1 MPDSKPEIPEK
12 PANTESRFDTVNLLL
27 EIRQRLSD
35 GALWT
40 SHRPATP
47 GDASRLELWPSRGLI
62 QVAQALM
69 IEALRR
75 EAYTMAITMASQ
87 KQEITPASLLNALTL
102 KNQRFIHDFGPGAVQ
117 DALSK
122 I

>member
-1 MPDSKPEIPEK
+1 MPDSKPE
-12 PANTESRFDTVNLLL
+12 NTVSRFDTVNLLL

-40 SHRPATP
+40 SHRPATQ
-47 GDASRLELWPSRGLI
+47 GDASRLELWPSRGLV
-62 QVAQALM
+62 QTAQALM

-75 EAYTMAITMASQ
+75 EAYTMAITMISQ
-87 KQEITPASLLNALTL
+87 KQEITPEGVLQALVL
-102 KNQRFIHDFGPGAVQ
+102 KNQRFVQDFGPGAVQ